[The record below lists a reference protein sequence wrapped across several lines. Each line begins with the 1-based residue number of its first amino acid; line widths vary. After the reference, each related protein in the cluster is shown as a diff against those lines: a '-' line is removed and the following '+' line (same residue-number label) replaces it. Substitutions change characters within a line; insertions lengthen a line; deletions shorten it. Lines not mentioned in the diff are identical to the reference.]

1 MTATL
6 PPPVAALRDDIRAL
20 SFEHKA
26 MLMEVVREELDNT
39 EPPAW
44 HMELLAERMRDLAE
58 GRTQTIPW
66 ETVKAEIR
74 EKLGR

>member
-1 MTATL
+1 
-6 PPPVAALRDDIRAL
+6 
-20 SFEHKA
+20 
-26 MLMEVVREELDNT
+26 MEVVREELDNS

-44 HMELLAERMRDLAE
+44 HLALLAERTRDLAE

-74 EKLGR
+74 RKLGR